1 MAIFYTTT
9 DEEGRKRW
17 HISENEAQYFAAENG
32 GAKIE
37 RAEID
42 EMEAREMAAKW
53 LNMGEKARET
63 AKQREA
69 KKTKQEAS
77 EIAKKVWAKRR
88 ENGTD
93 KRNKAL

>member
-9 DEEGRKRW
+9 DKEGRKRW
-17 HISENEAQYFAAENG
+17 HISENEAQYYAVENG

-37 RAEID
+37 RAEMD

-53 LNMGEKARET
+53 LNMSEKARET
-63 AKQREA
+63 AKKRESE
-69 KKTKQEAS
+69 KSDKRKS

>member
-1 MAIFYTTT
+1 MAIFYTTS
-9 DEEGRKRW
+9 DEQGRKRW

-37 RAEID
+37 RSEID

-53 LNMGEKARET
+53 LNMSEKARET
-63 AKQREA
+63 AKKRESE
-69 KKTKQEAS
+69 KSDKRKS

-93 KRNKAL
+93 KRNR

>member
-17 HISENEAQYFAAENG
+17 HISENEAQYYAAENG

-37 RAEID
+37 RSEID

-53 LNMGEKARET
+53 LNYRET
-63 AKQREA
+63 RSEIAKQREA

-93 KRNKAL
+93 KRNK